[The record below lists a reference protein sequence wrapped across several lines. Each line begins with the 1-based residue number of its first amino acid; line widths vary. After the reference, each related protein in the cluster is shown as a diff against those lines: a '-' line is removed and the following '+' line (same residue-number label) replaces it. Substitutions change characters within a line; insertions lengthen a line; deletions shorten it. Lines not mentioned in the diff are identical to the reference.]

1 MTTTFRRSR
10 LAALAAL
17 TLLTLAPAVAGAQVT
32 VRRLTEQQQPVRI
45 IINGKEV
52 TAENLGELLYSRRAR
67 LGVTVDMRAQPND
80 SVGAT
85 LEAVTPGGPAFKAG
99 IQSGDIIIKLDGTSV
114 TAGPRPADADAEQ
127 SIPALRLVEI
137 ASRLAPDVTVAV
149 EFKRGNQRRTVSLVT
164 GNEPIALG
172 DLLEGERRMIF
183 SRPDDER
190 RVLVERMPGEA
201 LPFGFRETMPG
212 GTFEFRTRA
221 RFADLELAPI
231 NPELG
236 SYFGTS
242 EGVLV
247 VRVGEGSSLGLKGG
261 DVLLAIDGRRVST
274 PASAMRI
281 LSSYEAGET
290 LKLEI
295 QRNRQKQTL
304 TATLSNRE

>member
-1 MTTTFRRSR
+1 MIILTRPIR
-10 LAALAAL
+10 LALVAA
-17 TLLTLAPAVAGAQVT
+17 TLVAPSLSAQVT
-32 VRRLTEQQQPVRI
+32 VRRWTEQQQPVRI
-45 IINGKEV
+45 IVNGKEV
-52 TAENLGELLYSRRAR
+52 TGENLAELLYTRRAR
-67 LGVTVDMRAQPND
+67 LGVTVDMQAQPND

-99 IQSGDIIIKLDGTSV
+99 IQSGDIIIKLDGTAV
-114 TAGPRPADADAEQ
+114 TSGPRPAEVQADQ

-137 ASRLAPDVTVAV
+137 ASRLAPDVTVSI
-149 EFKRGNQRRTVSLVT
+149 EYKRGNQRRTASLVT

-190 RVLVERMPGEA
+190 RVLVERMPGGTM
-201 LPFGFRETMPG
+201 PFGLTEPALS
-212 GTFEFRTRA
+212 GTLEFRTRT
-221 RFADLELAPI
+221 RFGDLELAPI

-236 SYFGTS
+236 AYFGTT

-261 DVLLAIDGRRVST
+261 DVLLSIDGRRVSS
-274 PASAMRI
+274 PATAMRI
-281 LSSYEAGET
+281 LSSYEAGEA

-295 QRNRQKQTL
+295 QRNKQKQTL
-304 TATLSNRE
+304 NATIGTRE